1 MADIKCKRV
10 CKSKHEVLQ
19 RKLEKMG
26 GKCKMQAVLLL
37 RIQTV
42 SIFLYVV
49 ILHDDTYFNAQKQN
63 FDDTEITGSQLFY
76 RCCRARRWMTAGTCV
91 YPCALLWGMLSGHQ
105 NGHWVFGTGKE
116 VFTSSNMQ
124 TKCTDDNTAGRI
136 CGSCPTKLY
145 NHSCIPYHR
154 EGWVRRTEMRCRLVR
169 TQMHGIAFQPKWELL
184 CLA

>member
-10 CKSKHEVLQ
+10 CKSKHKVLQ

-49 ILHDDTYFNAQKQN
+49 ILHDDTYFNGQKQN
-63 FDDTEITGSQLFY
+63 FDDTEITGSRLFY

-91 YPCALLWGMLSGHQ
+91 YPCALL
-105 NGHWVFGTGKE
+105 
-116 VFTSSNMQ
+116 
-124 TKCTDDNTAGRI
+124 
-136 CGSCPTKLY
+136 
-145 NHSCIPYHR
+145 
-154 EGWVRRTEMRCRLVR
+154 
-169 TQMHGIAFQPKWELL
+169 
-184 CLA
+184 